1 MNKFS
6 ETFINSM
13 KKKWAGTSLSVAN
26 LMNLFLDFAQ
36 EYNQSFIPELQKLQ
50 EQIRCLNLQIN
61 LKKKP
66 IEQFLKERNLVAK
79 KETPVKKEEKKT
91 PPKKIVPVKKEE
103 KKVAPVKKETP
114 KKAVPAKKNV
124 PVKKEEKKKVVPVK
138 KAAPGKKIISTVK
151 KK

>member
-1 MNKFS
+1 MKKFS

-79 KETPVKKEEKKT
+79 KETPVKKEEKK
-91 PPKKIVPVKKEE
+91 
-103 KKVAPVKKETP
+103 VAPVKKETP
-114 KKAVPAKKNV
+114 KKAAPAKKNV